1 MKSLQ
6 NKLSFTK
13 IEVYNLVSG
22 VEQKYAGY
30 FATIDEISFKN
41 QEKVLDAFQKARVE
55 SRHFA
60 GSSGYGY
67 GDEGRYKLEEV
78 FSLIFGSEAS
88 LVRVQFGSATH
99 AIVVSLRSLLKPND
113 ILVSVTGKPYD
124 TVYNSI
130 KSTGQGSALEDYG
143 VKYADVDLINSKTL
157 DYKAIEEYILSYKP
171 KVVYLQKSR
180 GYMWREALT
189 IDDIKHVT
197 KLVKSIS
204 PDTIIFVDNCYG
216 EFVEDLEP
224 CDVGA
229 DVCVGSL
236 IKNPGGSLS
245 PTGAYIVGSRK
256 CVNAIS
262 SFFYS
267 VNINDEI
274 GSYEPGYRLLFQGL
288 FMAPHIVAKSM
299 KCALLFS
306 GVYSNMGY
314 EVMPD
319 IKAYRGDITQS
330 IKLNSNDEL
339 IKFCKGIQEAS
350 PVDSHLMPEPWEMPG
365 YSDKIIMAAG
375 TFVQGASIEL
385 SADAPVSEK
394 PPFIVYL
401 QGGITYEHCK
411 LALIKT
417 LTNTPE

>member
-1 MKSLQ
+1 MSLE
-6 NKLSFTK
+6 KTK
-13 IEVYNLVSG
+13 VYDLVSG
-22 VEQKYAGY
+22 VEKKYTRY
-30 FATIDEISFKN
+30 FDTIDEIALNN
-41 QEKVLDAFQKARVE
+41 QEKVLKAFQDARVE
-55 SRHFA
+55 SRHFV

-67 GDEGRYKLEEV
+67 GDEGRYKIEEV

-99 AIVVSLRSLLKPND
+99 AIVMSLRALLKPND
-113 ILVSVTGKPYD
+113 TLFSVTGKPYD

-143 VKYADVDLINSKTL
+143 VKYADVNLIDGKTI
-157 DYKAIEEYILSYKP
+157 DYDAIKEYLRTNKP
-171 KVVYLQKSR
+171 KVVFLQKSR

-189 IDDIKHVT
+189 IADIKIISD
-197 KLVKSIS
+197 LVKEIS
-204 PDTIIFVDNCYG
+204 PQSIIFVDNCYG
-216 EFVEDLEP
+216 EFVETKEP

-229 DVCVGSL
+229 DVCIGSL
-236 IKNPGGSLS
+236 IKNPGGSIS
-245 PTGAYIVGSRK
+245 PTGAYICGTKK
-256 CVNAIS
+256 CVDEIS

-274 GSYEPGYRLLFQGL
+274 GSYEAGYRLLFQGL
-288 FMAPHIVAKSM
+288 FMAPHIVAQSM

-306 GVYSNMGY
+306 GVYNELGY
-314 EVMPD
+314 EVMPK
-319 IKAYRGDITQS
+319 IERYRGDITQS
-330 IKLNSNDEL
+330 IKLNSNEEL

-365 YSDKIIMAAG
+365 YSDKVIMAAG

-385 SADAPVSEK
+385 SADAPVNEE

-417 LTNTPE
+417 LTNTSE